1 MDKYVDRGRKPPHV
15 IEDGDPLAVAFIKND
30 HQIFRA
36 LFDRIEDARDDALV
50 SLANEACVRLAIH
63 MTIEEE
69 ILYAALKPVLAVDK
83 IDEGIVEHDVARR
96 LIVELGDMTGR
107 EELYRSKVHVL
118 GEETMHHIDE
128 EDRGLLRDGRKA
140 WEEGKVDL
148 IVVGQQL
155 RDRNQELYDL
165 IGAIARDT
173 ITVDAEPV
181 GEEVEEFPDP
191 AASRSQFDTIA
202 ND

>member
-128 EDRGLLRDGRKA
+128 EDRGLLADARPA
-140 WEEGKVDL
+140 WEPGKVAL
-148 IVVGQQL
+148 PVVCRQML
-155 RDRNQELYDL
+155 ERRRRLYD
-165 IGAIARDT
+165 AIAAMDSGREPE
-173 ITVDAEPV
+173 IEPV
-181 GEEVEEFPDP
+181 GDEIDEYAG
-191 AASRSQFDTIA
+191 AAPRA
-202 ND
+202 